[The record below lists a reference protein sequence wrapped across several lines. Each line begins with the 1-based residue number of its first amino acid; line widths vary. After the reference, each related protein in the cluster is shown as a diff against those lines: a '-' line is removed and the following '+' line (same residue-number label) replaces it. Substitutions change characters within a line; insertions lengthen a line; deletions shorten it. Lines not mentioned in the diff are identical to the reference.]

1 MNALLPRFLKSAYR
15 KDPISSFV
23 MTVGA
28 VDAVIGG
35 VGERWTLMSFGI
47 MMILLAIAI
56 RWLQIQRS
64 QENLTEEVPRRYLP
78 PSHSDAPLPMLKTK
92 ERDW

>member
-64 QENLTEEVPRRYLP
+64 QENLTEEVSRRYLP
-78 PSHSDAPLPMLKTK
+78 PSPSDAPLPMLKTK

>member
-64 QENLTEEVPRRYLP
+64 QDNLTEEVPRRYLP
-78 PSHSDAPLPMLKTK
+78 PSPSDAPLPMLKTK

>member
-64 QENLTEEVPRRYLP
+64 QDNLTTLQFYLYYP
-78 PSHSDAPLPMLKTK
+78 PALGLSFCWTL
-92 ERDW
+92 